1 MSESNTKTKKASLFS
16 RIKRYF
22 KETKSELKKVTWPS
36 MAQIKK
42 NTGVIIVFIIL
53 VAIFLFICYM
63 AFGGLRQVFIN
74 IF

>member
-36 MAQIKK
+36 KDQIKN
-42 NTGVIIVFIIL
+42 NTGIIIVFIIL
-53 VAIFLFICYM
+53 VAIFLSICD
-63 AFGGLRQVFIN
+63 FGFGWLRQAFLN

>member
-1 MSESNTKTKKASLFS
+1 MSETNANTKKKPFFS

-42 NTGVIIVFIIL
+42 NTGVIIIFIVIISL
-53 VAIFLFICYM
+53 FLFVCDM
-63 AFGGLRQVFIN
+63 AFGGLRQGFIN
-74 IF
+74 LF

>member
-1 MSESNTKTKKASLFS
+1 MSESNTNTKKASLFS

-42 NTGVIIVFIIL
+42 NTGVIIVFILI
-53 VAIFLFICYM
+53 VTAFLFVCDL
-63 AFGGLRQVFIN
+63 AFGGLRNAFLN